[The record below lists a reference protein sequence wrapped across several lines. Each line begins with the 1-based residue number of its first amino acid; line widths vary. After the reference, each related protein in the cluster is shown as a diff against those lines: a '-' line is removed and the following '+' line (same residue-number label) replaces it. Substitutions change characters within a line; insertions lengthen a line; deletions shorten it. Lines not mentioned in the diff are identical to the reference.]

1 MNANLNLSEILSQV
15 KKLNKLEQA
24 TLLKKIASMIQ
35 GKNESNKAVKIS
47 EISGLGAPLWG
58 DVNIDA
64 YVDGERQW

>member
-24 TLLKKIASMIQ
+24 TLLKKIASMIH
-35 GKNESNKAVKIS
+35 GKKDSNKAARIS
-47 EISGLGAPLWG
+47 EISGLGAPLWS